1 MQFWS
6 PLKPRVRYSKKFL
19 EAPKEG
25 ALTLERIM
33 KQSVEKNL
41 NSLGRLKP
49 FTLVASCEYQES
61 KGLLLPCHLILLA
74 SGLIKLN
81 LENNWSY

>member
-1 MQFWS
+1 MQFLS
-6 PLKPRVRYSKKFL
+6 PVKPRVRYSKKFL

-33 KQSVEKNL
+33 KQSVEKNI
-41 NSLGRLKP
+41 NSLGTLKS

-61 KGLLLPCHLILLA
+61 KGFYSPVI
-74 SGLIKLN
+74 
-81 LENNWSY
+81 